1 MSILAIPRVKT
12 DDSKQFYCL
21 NIVLKNKNGPL
32 VSEFSREKRDFTLPW
47 YKNYWITT
55 IGSLSN
61 QEGDHVHPCH
71 PTRKNRRQQTVLLP
85 KYSLKEQKWTIS
97 VGIQ

>member
-1 MSILAIPRVKT
+1 MSDLFRNSVNLKVMSILAIPRVKT

-32 VSEFSREKRDFTLPW
+32 VSEFSREKCDFTLPW
-47 YKNYWITT
+47 YQNYWITT

-61 QEGDHVHPCH
+61 EDGDASE
-71 PTRKNRRQQTVLLP
+71 N
-85 KYSLKEQKWTIS
+85 S
-97 VGIQ
+97 

>member
-1 MSILAIPRVKT
+1 MKVMSILAIPRVKT

-47 YKNYWITT
+47 YQNYWITT

-61 QEGDHVHPCH
+61 QEGD
-71 PTRKNRRQQTVLLP
+71 TNENSKKNPRGLGPVYMKVGDP
-85 KYSLKEQKWTIS
+85 K
-97 VGIQ
+97 

>member
-12 DDSKQFYCL
+12 DDRKQFYSL

-32 VSEFSREKRDFTLPW
+32 VSEFSREKCDFTLPW
-47 YKNYWITT
+47 YQKYWITT

-61 QEGDHVHPCH
+61 EDGDASENGEK
-71 PTRKNRRQQTVLLP
+71 TQ
-85 KYSLKEQKWTIS
+85 
-97 VGIQ
+97 